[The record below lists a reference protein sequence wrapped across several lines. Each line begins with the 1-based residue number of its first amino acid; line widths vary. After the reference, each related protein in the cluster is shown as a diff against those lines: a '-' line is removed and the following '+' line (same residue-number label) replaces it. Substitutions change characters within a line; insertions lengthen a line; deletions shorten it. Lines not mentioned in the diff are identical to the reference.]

1 LLYPEDRLA
10 RLAQQQGFDLLAL
23 APAMQR
29 HADATGEF
37 LHGLPN
43 GKPGFG
49 HWNAKGHALAASLIG
64 RHLCGN

>member
-1 LLYPEDRLA
+1 M
-10 RLAQQQGFDLLAL
+10 AL
-23 APAMQR
+23 HRRCER